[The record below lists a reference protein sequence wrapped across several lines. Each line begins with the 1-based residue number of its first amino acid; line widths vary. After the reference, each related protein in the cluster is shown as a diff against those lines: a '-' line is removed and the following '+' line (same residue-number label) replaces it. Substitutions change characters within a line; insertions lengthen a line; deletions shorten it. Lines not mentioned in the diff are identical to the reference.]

1 MKILVQAGTLR
12 CGHDGTVRNV
22 ARQGWVRVGGS
33 AVLVHGD
40 PQGRTI
46 VLCPNVGVNIKPC
59 TRTLVVR
66 TGYSGFVRIDG
77 HAVCLDTVRGY
88 TDGTPP
94 GAVEYTVR
102 SPGQHLVG
110 ASS

>member
-1 MKILVQAGTLR
+1 MKVLVQAGTLR
-12 CGHDGTVRNV
+12 CGHDGTVHNT
-22 ARQGWVRVGGS
+22 ARQGWVCVGGS
-33 AVLVHGD
+33 PVLVEND

-46 VLCPNVGVNIKPC
+46 TMCPNVGINIKPC
-59 TRTLVVR
+59 TTTLVVR

-77 HAVCLDTVRGY
+77 HAVCLDTVQGY

-94 GAVEYTVR
+94 GAVTYTVR
-102 SPGQHLVG
+102 SAGQRLVG